1 MLLAIFMISIMK
13 YRFFVS
19 LSIFVSFYLIFAE
32 SFKARASCS
41 LDGYSVAY
49 SKCLSLAKSGDPLA
63 QFEMSTRYFT
73 GTEGAKRDEILS
85 YMWAN
90 MCAKKEK
97 VMCGK
102 FVNILEMNM
111 SIQEIEIAQNK
122 SAVCYQ
128 SNFQKCD

>member
-1 MLLAIFMISIMK
+1 MISIMK

-32 SFKARASCS
+32 NFKARASCS
-41 LDGYSVAY
+41 LDGSSAAY
-49 SKCLSLAKSGDPLA
+49 SKCLALAKSGDPLA
-63 QFEMSTRYFT
+63 QFDMSTRYFT
-73 GTEGAKRDEILS
+73 GTEGAKRNEILS

-90 MCAKKEK
+90 LCAKKEK

-111 SIQEIEIAQNK
+111 SSQEIEIAKNK

>member
-13 YRFFVS
+13 YRLFVS

-41 LDGYSVAY
+41 LDGYSAAY
-49 SKCLSLAKSGDPLA
+49 SRCLSLAKSGDPLA

-111 SIQEIEIAQNK
+111 SIQEIEIAKNK

>member
-1 MLLAIFMISIMK
+1 M
-13 YRFFVS
+13 
-19 LSIFVSFYLIFAE
+19 
-32 SFKARASCS
+32 
-41 LDGYSVAY
+41 DGYSAAY

-111 SIQEIEIAQNK
+111 SIQEIEIAKNK

>member
-41 LDGYSVAY
+41 LDGYSAAY
-49 SKCLSLAKSGDPLA
+49 SRCLSLAKSGDPLA

-102 FVNILEMNM
+102 FVNILKMNM
-111 SIQEIEIAQNK
+111 SIQEIEIAKNK

>member
-1 MLLAIFMISIMK
+1 MK

-41 LDGYSVAY
+41 LDGYSAAY

-111 SIQEIEIAQNK
+111 SIQEIEIAKNK